1 MNEKHVLECKNI
13 SFMTAIS
20 NGSWFSKIYKPP
32 SVFQILKN
40 VSFTAIS
47 GEVHG
52 IVGVADSGKTTLL
65 EALTSGAGGD
75 IGGIAMLDKFM
86 LTRRRFNKFCSHINY
101 RNQYPSSLTVRS
113 LLYYH
118 ARLCLSSS
126 HTTLEIDHRISELS
140 AMFDVIGYAHDK
152 LEDLSISAKRRVMT
166 VLELLKDP
174 ILTIIDDPTADLS
187 PLSAY
192 QLVYALHFYAAK
204 FNRIIIITLRNVRS
218 DLSHLLGAVTFLFYG
233 EVAYSGPM
241 RLLPTHFKKAGFEC
255 PSDEN
260 PAAYY
265 LALLTIDKESMEK
278 VMETQEKATKLVAF
292 RAENETP
299 TEVSGSTATG
309 TGVLLDSG
317 RKGPTSSTVFSIL
330 FRRMLSII
338 SSTPSTSLAGLI
350 ALPVVA
356 AVSSFLRNSCSS
368 TNLPSSLFFWKLVTF
383 LFLLLQIIV
392 IFPNYSK
399 TRLLSFRESNL
410 YCQTSSLITFF
421 LLFLIYSTLQ
431 SALFVGI
438 ASWSFNFTGMFQIT
452 LTLLLLSIFSFSIF
466 SICARYLK
474 DCSNVL
480 FFQSA
485 ILLAFFVTGNGVTRT
500 TASSSMLYYGGVAN
514 PFSYS
519 NFLLS
524 KIITNSTESEECT
537 YPIYMCKLSMNL
549 HSDLY
554 PPWYTPSDTLTNF
567 LILSCLSTTF
577 LVVSLLI
584 HYTEP
589 SVQLQKHMK
598 AS

>member
-1 MNEKHVLECKNI
+1 MTEKHVLECKNI

-20 NGSWFSKIYKPP
+20 NGSWFTKIYKPP

-40 VSFTAIS
+40 VSFTAVS
-47 GEVHG
+47 GEVHA

-101 RNQYPSSLTVRS
+101 RNQYPSSLSVRS

-118 ARLCLSSS
+118 ARLCLSST

-140 AMFDVIGYAHDK
+140 AMFDVLGYAHDK
-152 LEDLSISAKRRVMT
+152 LEELSISARRRILT

-192 QLVYALHFYAAK
+192 QLIYALHFYAAK

-218 DLSHLLGAVTFLFYG
+218 DLSHLLGSATFLFYG
-233 EVAYSGPM
+233 EVAYCGPM
-241 RLLPTHFKKAGFEC
+241 RLLPNHFKKAGYEC
-255 PSDEN
+255 PTNEN

-292 RAENETP
+292 RSENEIP
-299 TEVSGSTATG
+299 SEASGLTATG
-309 TGVLLDSG
+309 TGVLLDSS
-317 RKGPTSSTVFSIL
+317 RKSPSTTTVCSIL

-338 SSTPSTSLAGLI
+338 ASTPSTSLAGLI

-356 AVSSFLRNSCSS
+356 AISSFMRP
-368 TNLPSSLFFWKLVTF
+368 TNLPSSLFFWKSLTF
-383 LFLLLQIIV
+383 LFLLIQILV
-392 IFPNYSK
+392 IFPNYTK
-399 TRLLSFRESNL
+399 TRLLSFRESNS
-410 YCQTSSLITFF
+410 YCQTTSLAIFSLLF
-421 LLFLIYSTLQ
+421 LLFSSLQ
-431 SALFVGI
+431 STLFVGI
-438 ASWSFNFTGMFQIT
+438 VSWSYNLNGTFQIS
-452 LTLLLLSIFSFSIF
+452 LTILLVSLFSFSIF

-474 DCSNVL
+474 DCSNIIFL
-480 FFQSA
+480 QSI

-500 TASSSMLYYGGVAN
+500 STSSSILYYGGVAN

-519 NFLLS
+519 NFILS
-524 KIITNSTESEECT
+524 KILSNSTENEECT
-537 YPIYMCKLSMNL
+537 YPSYICKLSMNL

-554 PPWYTPSDTLTNF
+554 PPWYTPNDTLTNF

-584 HYTEP
+584 HFTEP

-598 AS
+598 AF